1 MTSKITVSLTRF
13 IFIVFSQIRMLLS
26 SWYEEDIWGVYFLL
40 SGRKRGGHSIHL
52 SLAFNFQVSLAQN
65 NPYVKVAYFKV
76 AYSVTLQYPPIK
88 HQHVIL
94 PQVFFCK
101 VLGLKHSVL
110 AYRGYMEMAARNL

>member
-1 MTSKITVSLTRF
+1 MGGLFPAFRKKKRRAQYPSFTS
-13 IFIVFSQIRMLLS
+13 
-26 SWYEEDIWGVYFLL
+26 
-40 SGRKRGGHSIHL
+40 
-52 SLAFNFQVSLAQN
+52 FNFQVSLAQN

-101 VLGLKHSVL
+101 ILGLKHSVL
-110 AYRGYMEMAARNL
+110 AYRGYMEM

>member
-1 MTSKITVSLTRF
+1 MGVLF
-13 IFIVFSQIRMLLS
+13 PD
-26 SWYEEDIWGVYFLL
+26 EEGIWGFYFLL
-40 SGRKRGGHSIHL
+40 SGRKSGGHNIQI

-65 NPYVKVAYFKV
+65 NPYVKVTYFKV
-76 AYSVTLQYPPIK
+76 AYSVTLQYHPVK

-110 AYRGYMEMAARNL
+110 AYGGYVKM